1 MNTFEDKRKMNY
13 DKGQAELERRRKV
26 LEDMATRER
35 EERQRKER
43 EEFERHEKQRY
54 ENEI

>member
-54 ENEI
+54 EI